1 MTAANIGAANIG
13 AANIGAANIGAAN
26 IGGPKIGGPKIGGAK
41 SCAITSQPYYDTYN
55 TCYKNILVINAFPQG
70 PLASLVKKIHTPKLS
85 PFKQSSPCCP
95 IENCVYAIHK
105 IDNLCELMDPDDIP
119 NLFSYLIENGY
130 KIDTSLTKMM
140 NTSDIKTTNKLLCYI
155 SLIN

>member
-1 MTAANIGAANIG
+1 MIVAVVECEYNINI
-13 AANIGAANIGAAN
+13 NINIIYITMGT
-26 IGGPKIGGPKIGGAK
+26 KTY
-41 SCAITSQPYYDTYN
+41 AITSQPYYDTYN

-70 PLASLVKKIHTPKLS
+70 PLATIVKKIHTPKLS

-95 IENCVYAIHK
+95 IENCVYAIYK
-105 IDNLCELMDPDDIP
+105 IDNLNELMNPDDIP

-130 KIDTSLTKMM
+130 KIDTSITKMM

>member
-1 MTAANIGAANIG
+1 MNAIISCTRTS
-13 AANIGAANIGAAN
+13 
-26 IGGPKIGGPKIGGAK
+26 GAK
-41 SCAITSQPYYDTYN
+41 MSGAKMSDAKMSDAKTSGTKMSGSKTCAITSQPYYDTYN
-55 TCYKNILVINAFPQG
+55 KCYKNILVINAFPQG
-70 PLASLVKKIHTPKLS
+70 PLASLVKKIQTPKLS

-119 NLFSYLIENGY
+119 NLFSYLIEYGY